1 MAIASDPAL
10 PPSPPPSREAAWAL
24 LCEFTQSESLRKHA
38 RAVEGV
44 MRAFAVKAGE
54 EAELWGLAGLLHDYD
69 YERYPDPKEHAR
81 LGARIMR
88 ERGWPELL
96 ARAVESHNTA
106 TGVSRDSALERTLY
120 AVDELTGFI
129 SAVALV
135 RPSKSI
141 HDVAVRSVRK
151 KMKDKAFARAVN
163 RDDIVNGA
171 ADLGVELDAHIA
183 EVIEA
188 MRAIAAEIGLEG
200 TATG

>member
-1 MAIASDPAL
+1 
-10 PPSPPPSREAAWAL
+10 
-24 LCEFTQSESLRKHA
+24 
-38 RAVEGV
+38 
-44 MRAFAVKAGE
+44 
-54 EAELWGLAGLLHDYD
+54 
-69 YERYPDPKEHAR
+69 
-81 LGARIMR
+81 MR